1 MVCSRDESLT
11 HHIKLVKV
19 YRVKKGAIVASVCKG
34 LEASGKGTANGWRVL
49 FLISGSFF
57 FVPIIGYAVMALLIP
72 QKDTSA
78 EVSGIEETPY
88 EKMEK
93 SMERLE
99 VLKKR
104 GLISDEEFNLLRRR
118 ALGG

>member
-1 MVCSRDESLT
+1 
-11 HHIKLVKV
+11 
-19 YRVKKGAIVASVCKG
+19 
-34 LEASGKGTANGWRVL
+34 
-49 FLISGSFF
+49 
-57 FVPIIGYAVMALLIP
+57 MALLLP

-104 GLISDEEFNLLRRR
+104 GLISDEEFKLLRRR
-118 ALGG
+118 AMGG